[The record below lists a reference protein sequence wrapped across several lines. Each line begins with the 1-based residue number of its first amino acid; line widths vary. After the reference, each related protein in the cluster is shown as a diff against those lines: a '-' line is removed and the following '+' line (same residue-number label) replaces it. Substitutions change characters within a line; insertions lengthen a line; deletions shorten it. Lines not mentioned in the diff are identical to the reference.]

1 MIYCKKV
8 FHKERKNEIIEIS
21 DKNRTQRKEGGY
33 CMKPTLVIL
42 AAGMGSRYGGL
53 KQIDPIDEQGHKI
66 IDFSIYD
73 AKRAGFGKVVFIIKK
88 EHEADFRSCVGDA
101 ISKHMEV
108 DYVFQDLTDV
118 PKDFAIPQ
126 GRVKPWGTTHALLCC
141 KDIVKEPFAVINA
154 DDYYGKNAYVTLAE
168 FLKQQEER
176 KDLPVYAMVGYQL
189 KNTLTDK
196 GSVARGLCMRD
207 EQDYLTEIVER
218 TKIIKT
224 QDGAAFTEDDGAS
237 YTSVSV
243 DTLVSMNMWAFY
255 PDVFPLMEEAMGEF
269 FKEKVAD
276 NPMKAECLI
285 PTEVGGLLE
294 KKKAAVKVLS
304 SSDRWFGVTY
314 QEDKPMVKESIKQL
328 KDSGLYPTY
337 LWE

>member
-1 MIYCKKV
+1 MKL
-8 FHKERKNEIIEIS
+8 KNEIIEIS
-21 DKNRTQRKEGGY
+21 DKNRTQMKGGGY

-88 EHEADFRSCVGDA
+88 EHEEDFRSCVGDA

-118 PKDFAIPQ
+118 PKDFAIPE

-141 KDIVKEPFAVINA
+141 KDVVKEPFAVINA

-207 EQDYLTEIVER
+207 DQDYLTEIVER

-224 QDGAAFTEDDGAS
+224 QDGAAFTEDDGVS
-237 YTSVSV
+237 YTPVSV

-255 PDVFPLMEEAMGEF
+255 PDIFPLMEEAMEQF
-269 FKEKVAD
+269 FKEKVGH

-304 SSDRWFGVTY
+304 STDRWFGVTY
-314 QEDKPMVKESIKQL
+314 QEDKPMVKEAIQQL
-328 KDSGLYPTY
+328 KDSNLYPEY
-337 LWE
+337 LWK